1 MDASFLQ
8 TNRSGTCPKNPATS
22 ATATSTTPSSTM
34 VDCRRAEMTNN
45 PAHPSM
51 AGPRRASCYLARSQQ
66 GDSCHP
72 RARCLPSG
80 TRPRLHDR
88 TPSICEVA
96 LARFHSRFHQLTR
109 RSDCTACLVFSS
121 CSPYHAGTPGYFL
134 KERSYGFYFNRQLE
148 GQYDHRWNQ
157 STWRQRSSQL
167 DRRPLAELNQGGSE
181 LIRTGIYSPGA
192 SIGGKDLYYD
202 DPKARQREAKSM
214 SSKRREKFAK
224 WYLRKVFEAGE
235 QRLWF
240 QKMLKK

>member
-1 MDASFLQ
+1 VFGFQ
-8 TNRSGTCPKNPATS
+8 FT
-22 ATATSTTPSSTM
+22 
-34 VDCRRAEMTNN
+34 
-45 PAHPSM
+45 
-51 AGPRRASCYLARSQQ
+51 Q
-66 GDSCHP
+66 
-72 RARCLPSG
+72 
-80 TRPRLHDR
+80 
-88 TPSICEVA
+88 SI
-96 LARFHSRFHQLTR
+96 T
-109 RSDCTACLVFSS
+109 
-121 CSPYHAGTPGYFL
+121 AGTPGYFL